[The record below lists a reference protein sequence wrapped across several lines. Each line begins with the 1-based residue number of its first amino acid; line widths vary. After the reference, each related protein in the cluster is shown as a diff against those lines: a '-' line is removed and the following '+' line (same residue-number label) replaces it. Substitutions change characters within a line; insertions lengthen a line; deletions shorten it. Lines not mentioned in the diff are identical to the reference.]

1 MPAMVP
7 FSTPV
12 VPPRPAAALFAIIFA
27 VALMHQ
33 SRGTPGSEQA
43 AIGVDSGNLLLS
55 IPIGGSLLV
64 NGLDLLAAL
73 SASQT
78 QNTLLAASVT
88 SLNATVWQQAAQI
101 STLAAQNAVFA
112 QLIAALQANQTVCLL
127 TTH

>member
-1 MPAMVP
+1 MPLRRVL
-7 FSTPV
+7 
-12 VPPRPAAALFAIIFA
+12 PATALIAIIFA

-43 AIGVDSGNLLLS
+43 SFTLDNGNLVLS
-55 IPIGGSLLV
+55 VPVGGSLLV

-88 SLNATVWQQAAQI
+88 TLNATVGQQAAQI
-101 STLAAQNAVFA
+101 SDLY
-112 QLIAALQANQTVCLL
+112 QLVTALQANQTVCLL
-127 TTH
+127 ID